1 MIKPISSGTEK
12 EARKLLPLHL
22 HLHLL
27 LLLLLCSLL
36 RLAGGAEYAT
46 ELQWEAAQPDKC
58 GFSKDCVRTYNASSV
73 LLHQPAEVHDHSH
86 LPQPDFSRDGW
97 RNKLRKQH
105 AQARQRCQKA
115 GDSNQIDTVT
125 GGWCL
130 VPKTPQEIE
139 HLPHN
144 MSYSVARD
152 HAAADYGVLQ
162 ELRALLAEGGV
173 AAGAAGDGAS
183 NADSSSGRSVSPPP
197 QGPHGGQD
205 VGPSRYASLIDF
217 GAGQGQYARALL
229 AEDPRYRVRSFDGA
243 GE

>member
-22 HLHLL
+22 HLH

-73 LLHQPAEVHDHSH
+73 LLRQPAEVHDHSH

-115 GDSNQIDTVT
+115 GDNNQIDTVT

-130 VPKTPQEIE
+130 VHKVPEEIE
-139 HLPHN
+139 SLPHN

-183 NADSSSGRSVSPPP
+183 STGSSSGRSVSPPP
-197 QGPHGGQD
+197 QVPHGGQD

-229 AEDPRYRVRSFDGA
+229 AEDLRYRVRSFDGA